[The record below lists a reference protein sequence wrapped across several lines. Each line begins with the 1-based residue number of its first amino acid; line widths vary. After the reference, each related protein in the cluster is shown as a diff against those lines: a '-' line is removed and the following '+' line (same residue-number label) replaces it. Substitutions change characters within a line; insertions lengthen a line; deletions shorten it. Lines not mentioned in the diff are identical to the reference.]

1 VSQGQAALVRRV
13 VGSLFRRRARQ
24 THTVGADATWQ
35 ALQAVNRIN
44 RAHWQ
49 AQQAMRTEAARWQN
63 GRQ

>member
-1 VSQGQAALVRRV
+1 MRRV
-13 VGSLFRRRARQ
+13 VGSLFRHRARQ
-24 THTVGADATWQ
+24 TVGVDATWQ

-49 AQQAMRTEAARWQN
+49 AQQAMRAEAARWQD

>member
-1 VSQGQAALVRRV
+1 VSQGPAALMRRV
-13 VGSLFRRRARQ
+13 VGSLFRHRARQ
-24 THTVGADATWQ
+24 TVGVDATWR

-49 AQQAMRTEAARWQN
+49 AQQAMRAEAARWQD